1 METLVKERNS
11 LQKALLSM
19 GDDDYREIAAR
30 GLSVAL
36 GKHPLLIV
44 PLILCVLLLGAN
56 TWVLVKL
63 LEQNADD
70 RALLTGAV
78 VECYRS
84 TSVPLQS
91 AE

>member
-1 METLVKERNS
+1 MENSVKENNS

-30 GLSVAL
+30 GLSAAL
-36 GKHPLLIV
+36 GKHPLIIV

-56 TWVLVKL
+56 TWVLVTL
-63 LEQNADD
+63 LEQNAAD
-70 RALLTGAV
+70 RELLTGAV

-84 TSVPLQS
+84 TVAP
-91 AE
+91 AATD